1 MIQAVAEQTN
11 LLALNAAIEAAR
23 AGEHGRGFAVV
34 ADEVRSLASKT
45 AESVEDETT
54 EMKEEERV
62 ILSLDDETVETN
74 EIEEEVIQIL
84 NLDEEAINEIHRES
98 TTKLSYRLAWAR
110 NYLKRYGLIENS
122 SRGVWALTDQGKKSN
137 KLDQEKVKR
146 SVVKKDKQ
154 ERLKK
159 ESSAND
165 AKSLQD
171 NTEEVEEFDWQLELL
186 DTIKKIKPDQFE
198 RLCQRLLREL
208 GFVNVEVTG
217 KSNDGGIDG
226 KGIIII
232 GGVLSFH
239 VVFQAKRYKGSV
251 SSSIV
256 RDFRGAMIGRA
267 DKGLIMTTGS
277 FTREAKKEA
286 QRDGATPIDLIDGND
301 FAERLKEL
309 KLGVNVEL
317 VEQVSIKKDWFKNI

>member
-1 MIQAVAEQTN
+1 MDKHFKYKFDDLFNPTPSALKN
-11 LLALNAAIEAAR
+11 LGGSGSI
-23 AGEHGRGFAVV
+23 
-34 ADEVRSLASKT
+34 S
-45 AESVEDETT
+45 
-54 EMKEEERV
+54 
-62 ILSLDDETVETN
+62 

-84 NLDEEAINEIHRES
+84 DLDEDAINEIHRES

-122 SRGVWALTDQGKKSN
+122 SRGVWALTDQGKKSK

-171 NTEEVEEFDWQLELL
+171 NTEEVEEFDWQIELL

-208 GFVNVEVTG
+208 GFINVEVTG

-309 KLGVNVEL
+309 KLGVDIEF
-317 VEQVSIKKDWFKNI
+317 VEQVSIKKRLVQEYIIFP